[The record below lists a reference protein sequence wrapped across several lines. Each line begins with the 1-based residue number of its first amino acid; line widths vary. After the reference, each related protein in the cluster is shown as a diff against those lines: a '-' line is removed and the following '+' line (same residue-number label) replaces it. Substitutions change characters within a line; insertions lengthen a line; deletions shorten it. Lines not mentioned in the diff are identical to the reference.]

1 MNIKRF
7 ILLSTLT
14 FSLSSL
20 VCAQSITER
29 AERDEVT
36 HMSQEEPAMREAF
49 AKAKA
54 KLAEFL
60 PLASHPAAGTSGY
73 ALKVAIA
80 DGKHI
85 EYFWVGNFINEGGR
99 FTGVL
104 NNEPRL
110 VKKFK
115 FGERFGF
122 DQEQIV
128 DWVYTDTNNRRMVG
142 NFTACALLSKE
153 PAEQAAAFQK
163 KYGLQCE

>member
-1 MNIKRF
+1 MIRL
-7 ILLSTLT
+7 ILVVSLALSLYG
-14 FSLSSL
+14 L
-20 VCAQSITER
+20 VRAQSITER

-36 HMSQEEPAMREAF
+36 HMSEEEPAMRDAF
-49 AKAKA
+49 AKAKVR
-54 KLAEFL
+54 LGEFL
-60 PLASHPAAGTSGY
+60 SLASQPAAGTSGY
-73 ALKVAIA
+73 SLKVAIS

-85 EYFWVGNFINEGGR
+85 EYFWVGSFANEGGR

-110 VKKFK
+110 VKKYK
-115 FGERFGF
+115 FGERIAF